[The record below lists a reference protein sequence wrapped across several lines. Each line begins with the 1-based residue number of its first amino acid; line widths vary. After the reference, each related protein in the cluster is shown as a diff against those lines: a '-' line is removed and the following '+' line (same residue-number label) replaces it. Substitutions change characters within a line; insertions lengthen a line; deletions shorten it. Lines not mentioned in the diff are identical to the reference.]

1 MNSPTL
7 DIQQRIEEG
16 ALRLFSQYGYIGTSM
31 RMVAKEAYASLGSIY
46 YYYEDWS
53 SSPVQAPIWITT
65 RIDSIS

>member
-16 ALRLFSQYGYIGTSM
+16 ALRLFSRHGYIGTSM

-46 YYYEDWS
+46 YLL
-53 SSPVQAPIWITT
+53 
-65 RIDSIS
+65 

>member
-31 RMVAKEAYASLGSIY
+31 RMVAKEAYASLGIY
-46 YYYEDWS
+46 
-53 SSPVQAPIWITT
+53 TT
-65 RIDSIS
+65 IMRTRRLSFARS